1 LFAIRKENDAMDT
14 NTNIRRLHPLVAA
27 AAVSV
32 TVFSAVGVAAVTG
45 LIPHSKGSVSEQT
58 PVAALEQPA
67 QTTSAP
73 VSAPVMPAP
82 VLQATPASAPK
93 KHVAHKAPAPKPA
106 QTVAYA
112 DTPAYAPPPPPVAQ
126 APQTYEAP
134 KPAVKPGV
142 LGTVESVQQVDVKG
156 DAKGI
161 GAVGGG
167 VAGAVLGHNIGD
179 HNKLVTVL
187 GAAGGALLGN
197 QIEKQV
203 RTTKQWEMTV
213 RYDDGTT
220 QVFKSEQAPFWHQG
234 DRVRLYEGQL
244 QPV

>member
-1 LFAIRKENDAMDT
+1 MEANT
-14 NTNIRRLHPLVAA
+14 NTRRLHPLVAA

-32 TVFSAVGVAAVTG
+32 MVFSAVGVAAITG
-45 LIPHSKGSVSEQT
+45 LIPHSKGQITEQA
-58 PVAALEQPA
+58 PIAATEAPA
-67 QTTSAP
+67 PSTES
-73 VSAPVMPAP
+73 MPAAAP
-82 VLQATPASAPK
+82 AATPPAMPVK
-93 KHVAHKAPAPKPA
+93 KHVAKAPKAPTAP
-106 QTVAYA
+106 QVAYA
-112 DTPAYAPPPPPVAQ
+112 DVPAMTPPPPPVAQ

-142 LGTVESVQQVDVKG
+142 YGVVESVREVEQKG
-156 DAKGI
+156 DAKGV

-187 GAAGGALLGN
+187 GAAGGAFVGN
-197 QIEKQV
+197 QIEKQA
-203 RTTKQWEMTV
+203 RATKHWELTV

-220 QVFKSEQAPFWHQG
+220 QTFNSDAQPFWHQG
-234 DRVRLYEGQL
+234 DRVRLFEGRL

>member
-1 LFAIRKENDAMDT
+1 MET
-14 NTNIRRLHPLVAA
+14 NTKRLHPLLLV
-27 AAVSV
+27 AAVSL
-32 TVFSAVGVAAVTG
+32 TVFSAVGIAALTG
-45 LIPHSKGSVSEQT
+45 LLPNSKGSVKETT
-58 PVAALEQPA
+58 PVA
-67 QTTSAP
+67 SAP
-73 VSAPVMPAP
+73 VTEP
-82 VLQATPASAPK
+82 
-93 KHVAHKAPAPKPA
+93 APAPEAVPAPQPVKKPVVKHHTTPKVVAAAETPAMTPPAVA
-106 QTVAYA
+106 QT
-112 DTPAYAPPPPPVAQ
+112 PPPPV
-126 APQTYEAP
+126 YEAP
-134 KPAVKPGV
+134 KPVVKPGL
-142 LGTVESVQQVDVKG
+142 LGTVVGVREVEEKG

-203 RTTKQWEMTV
+203 RTSKQWEMTV

>member
-1 LFAIRKENDAMDT
+1 MDT
-14 NTNIRRLHPLVAA
+14 NTNTNTRTLHPLLTA

-32 TVFSAVGVAAVTG
+32 IVFSGVGIAAVTG
-45 LIPHSKGSVSEQT
+45 LIPSSKGSVNEQA
-58 PVAALEQPA
+58 PVAAATQPA
-67 QTTSAP
+67 TTAP
-73 VSAPVMPAP
+73 VTPSGSQAMPAP
-82 VLQATPASAPK
+82 IPQATPATSAPK
-93 KHVAHKAPAPKPA
+93 KHVARKPLAPKPVES
-106 QTVAYA
+106 VAYA
-112 DTPAYAPPPPPVAQ
+112 DTYAPPPAPVAQ

-134 KPAVKPGV
+134 KPAVKPGL
-142 LGTVESVQQVDVKG
+142 LGTVQSVEQVDVKG

-167 VAGAVLGHNIGD
+167 VAGAVLGHNIGNN
-179 HNKLVTVL
+179 NKLVTVL

-203 RTTKQWEMTV
+203 RTSKQWEMTV

>member
-1 LFAIRKENDAMDT
+1 MDT
-14 NTNIRRLHPLVAA
+14 NTNTRKIHPLLGA

-32 TVFSAVGVAAVTG
+32 IVLSGVGVAAITG
-45 LIPHSKGSVSEQT
+45 LIPHSKGSVSEPA

-67 QTTSAP
+67 TTAT
-73 VSAPVMPAP
+73 MPAP
-82 VLQATPASAPK
+82 VPQATPATK
-93 KHVAHKAPAPKPA
+93 KHVVVRKAPKPA
-106 QTVAYA
+106 ETVAYA
-112 DTPAYAPPPPPVAQ
+112 DTPAYAPPPVAQ
-126 APQTYEAP
+126 APQVYEAP

-142 LGTVESVQQVDVKG
+142 LGTVESVREVDVKG
-156 DAKGI
+156 DAKGM

-197 QIEKQV
+197 QIEKQA
-203 RTTKQWEMTV
+203 RATKQYEMTV

-234 DRVRLYEGQL
+234 DRVRYYEGKL

>member
-1 LFAIRKENDAMDT
+1 MDT

-45 LIPHSKGSVSEQT
+45 LIPHSKGSVNEPT
-58 PVAALEQPA
+58 PVAAVEQPA
-67 QTTSAP
+67 PAAAP
-73 VSAPVMPAP
+73 APTAPQVMPAP
-82 VLQATPASAPK
+82 VPQATPASAPK
-93 KHVAHKAPAPKPA
+93 KHVARKPVAPKPVES
-106 QTVAYA
+106 VAYN

-134 KPAVKPGV
+134 KPAVKPGL
-142 LGTVESVQQVDVKG
+142 LGTVQSVQQVDVKG

-213 RYDDGTT
+213 RYDDGST

-234 DRVRLYEGQL
+234 DRVRLYEGTL

>member
-14 NTNIRRLHPLVAA
+14 NTNTRKIHPLLAA

-32 TVFSAVGVAAVTG
+32 IVFSGVGVAAITG
-45 LIPHSKGSVSEQT
+45 LVPLSKGSVSEQA

-67 QTTSAP
+67 PPQT
-73 VSAPVMPAP
+73 MPAP
-82 VLQATPASAPK
+82 VPQATPVPPAPK
-93 KHVAHKAPAPKPA
+93 KHVVRKTPKPA
-106 QTVAYA
+106 ETVAYA
-112 DTPAYAPPPPPVAQ
+112 DAPAMTPPPPPVAQ
-126 APQTYEAP
+126 APQVYETP

-142 LGTVESVQQVDVKG
+142 LGTVESVREVQVKG
-156 DAKGI
+156 DAKGV

-167 VAGAVLGHNIGD
+167 LAGAVLGHNIGD

-197 QIEKQV
+197 QIEKQA
-203 RTTKQWEMTV
+203 RASKEWELTV
-213 RYDDGTT
+213 RYDDGST

-234 DRVRLYEGQL
+234 DRVRYYEGKL